1 MSTPIEEHY
10 VKDPTDVLQSPER
23 LRTDIQGAKSPEE
36 ALDLLADYFSRKTK
50 RELRDV
56 AVVLRERL
64 VEWGR

>member
-10 VKDPTDVLQSPER
+10 VRDPHDVLESPER
-23 LRTDIQGAKSPEE
+23 LYTDIQGAKSPEE
-36 ALDLLADYFSRKTK
+36 ALDLIADYFGRKTK